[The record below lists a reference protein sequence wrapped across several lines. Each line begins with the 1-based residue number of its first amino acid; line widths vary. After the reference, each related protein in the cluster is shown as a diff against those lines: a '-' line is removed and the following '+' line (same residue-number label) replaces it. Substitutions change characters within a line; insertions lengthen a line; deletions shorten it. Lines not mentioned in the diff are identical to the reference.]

1 MKQNAGSEVSGAR
14 GGKKVDIKEKIQ
26 VIKLEDATEI
36 AINLIRDHE
45 YGYSI
50 DDLVVEAGCFME
62 SRSFEIDKEIWE
74 E

>member
-1 MKQNAGSEVSGAR
+1 MEPAVSGAR
-14 GGKKVDIKEKIQ
+14 GGKKMDTKEKIQ

-50 DDLVVEAGCFME
+50 DDLVVEAGRFME

>member
-1 MKQNAGSEVSGAR
+1 MEPEVSGAQ
-14 GGKKVDIKEKIQ
+14 GGKKMDIKEKIQ

-50 DDLVVEAGCFME
+50 DDLVVEAGRFME

>member
-1 MKQNAGSEVSGAR
+1 M
-14 GGKKVDIKEKIQ
+14 DIKEKIQ

-50 DDLVVEAGCFME
+50 DDLVVEAGRFME

>member
-1 MKQNAGSEVSGAR
+1 M
-14 GGKKVDIKEKIQ
+14 DIKEKIQ

-36 AINLIRDHE
+36 AINLLRDHE

-50 DDLVVEAGCFME
+50 DDLVVEAGRFME

>member
-1 MKQNAGSEVSGAR
+1 MKQNVEPEVSGAR
-14 GGKKVDIKEKIQ
+14 GGKKMDIKEKIQ

-50 DDLVVEAGCFME
+50 DDLVVEAGRFME